1 MYDGVDDDN
10 DKLKISLPAF
20 DYIHLIFNLYHKSLD
35 FYLSI
40 LNQTKKTTNSLILI
54 LLLFVEIVVI
64 QKRKTTP
71 VFSKK
76 NPK

>member
-40 LNQTKKTTNSLILI
+40 LNQTKKNNKFSYLNSSSIC
-54 LLLFVEIVVI
+54 
-64 QKRKTTP
+64 
-71 VFSKK
+71 
-76 NPK
+76 